1 MPAIRPVPVLI
12 ALNLLTLGALVWSNA
27 QSQAQNSAQD
37 HVRARVID
45 LVNARGEVRA
55 QLYVQDNGGGGIRIY
70 NGKGEIRSKYGALD
84 DGGAGILLMDESTNP
99 TVQLK
104 STANAAQLKLVGPAG
119 ERLISP

>member
-1 MPAIRPVPVLI
+1 VPVIRPIPALI

-27 QSQAQNSAQD
+27 QSQARNSTQD

-104 STANAAQLKLVGPAG
+104 STVSAAQLKLVGPGG
-119 ERLISP
+119 ERLIAP